1 MFADLNGHEK
11 YTWRFITFLE
21 KYHLMP
27 WDWDK
32 SYNKDLGLLPKLIR
46 DLEARERIQ
55 GMVEMEQEGGG
66 TTQTRKPFVNM
77 PPDEKKIIAAADPK
91 AFVPNKEILTN
102 NEIPIRNKNDL
113 ASLMEAEN
121 SEFIQIVEE
130 KREG

>member
-1 MFADLNGHEK
+1 
-11 YTWRFITFLE
+11 
-21 KYHLMP
+21 MP